1 MPPSWLGKKRESQS
15 GPNHPNY
22 GSVAYTAIGVSIFTL
37 DGEFVQ
43 SFPSQTAAAKWLGMS
58 QPALRKAIL
67 RKFVV
72 KSQYRVVFRKEAV

>member
-1 MPPSWLGKKRESQS
+1 MS
-15 GPNHPNY
+15 GENHHNY

-37 DGEFVQ
+37 SGEFVK

-58 QPALRKAIL
+58 QPALRKAIH

-72 KSQYRVVFRKEAV
+72 QSKYRVIITK